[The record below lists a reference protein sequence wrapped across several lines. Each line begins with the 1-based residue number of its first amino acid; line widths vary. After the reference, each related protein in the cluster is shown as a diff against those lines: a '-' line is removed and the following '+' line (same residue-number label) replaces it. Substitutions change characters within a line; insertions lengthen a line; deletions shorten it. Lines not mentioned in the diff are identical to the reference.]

1 MSSSGAPPSRSS
13 CSRLAC
19 WYRVLAHQSPGGSPG
34 DGTIP
39 ASSTSRSTGT
49 RSQTSGAV
57 NPPNDWATTTSPV
70 RSPMASTT
78 VSAYSDSPAESS
90 SQGRSGA
97 TTSCPRLR
105 SSASSRCQNH
115 PLSAAPWISTYV
127 AMVSGPPGR
136 GASVGQLWPGRPRHQ
151 IVGHQRGEGWAATAS
166 PAGLRHGDGVTLREL
181 DPARDRGLL
190 ERLWEAA
197 LGPAWPV
204 LPGGLDLVRGGLVA
218 EGPGGGLGAV
228 ALDPAGSIP
237 LLMVD
242 PAHQRR
248 GIGTRLL
255 EAGLRRLGEL
265 GAGSVVLGSGG
276 EDYIWPGVPEDL
288 PAAAPFFE
296 ALGWRWDY
304 TVIDLVADLRGY
316 RGPALALERAAEAGV
331 LIQVAAGRDRAEV
344 LAFEAATFPSWLRW
358 FDRPGGAVLVARDA
372 RGAVV
377 GSLLFHGPP
386 GRPSMR
392 RCWGPRRA
400 PSAVSGSPPELV
412 APGSAVP
419 WSSGP
424 RSCCGTR
431 APVPATS
438 AGPSGS
444 GSTPASAMCRGGA
457 TAWPAARSVGAG
469 RSEPAVVPAP
479 GGGRRPG
486 GRFQVAVRLPRSQRP

>member
-1 MSSSGAPPSRSS
+1 M
-13 CSRLAC
+13 
-19 WYRVLAHQSPGGSPG
+19 G
-34 DGTIP
+34 DG
-39 ASSTSRSTGT
+39 
-49 RSQTSGAV
+49 
-57 NPPNDWATTTSPV
+57 
-70 RSPMASTT
+70 
-78 VSAYSDSPAESS
+78 
-90 SQGRSGA
+90 
-97 TTSCPRLR
+97 L
-105 SSASSRCQNH
+105 
-115 PLSAAPWISTYV
+115 
-127 AMVSGPPGR
+127 
-136 GASVGQLWPGRPRHQ
+136 
-151 IVGHQRGEGWAATAS
+151 
-166 PAGLRHGDGVTLREL
+166 TLREL

-316 RGPALALERAAEAGV
+316 QGPALALERAAEAGV

-386 GRPSMR
+386 GATIYAPML
-392 RCWGPRRA
+392 GPMA
-400 PSAVSGSPPELV
+400 GTIGCVGV
-412 APGSAVP
+412 AAGARGAGVGSAMVVRA
-419 WSSGP
+419 SELL
-424 RSCCGTR
+424 RDTGTR
-431 APVPATS
+431 ACHIGWTE
-438 AGPSGS
+438 
-444 GSTPASAMCRGGA
+444 RERFY
-457 TAWPAARSVGAG
+457 ARLGYAPWRRYRMARRPTG
-469 RSEPAVVPAP
+469 RSGTV
-479 GGGRRPG
+479 
-486 GRFQVAVRLPRSQRP
+486 